1 MRIQIIGGGVF
12 GLSVALELRQ
22 RGHAVRVFDAGPIPH
37 PDASST
43 DISKLVRADYGAD
56 VFYTGLME
64 QAFPLWQAWNERAG
78 EELYRQ
84 VGFLLLSEKAF
95 SEGGFE
101 HESYR
106 LLSERGYTLERLDA
120 AGIAQRFPV
129 FAEGKY
135 EAAYF
140 NPKAGWAASGRVV
153 ELLAR
158 WCQQAGVHV
167 AAGEGMN
174 KLLEEKGRIAGFES
188 TSGRKHLADLTIL
201 AAGAWTLAL
210 LPELRKRLR
219 AVGQP
224 VFHLLLPSEKSQF
237 WLNMPGW
244 CADISNTGWYGF
256 PAQKNGIL
264 KIARHGPG
272 ILPDADSKWSIPQ
285 KEWEAF
291 RQFLATALPG
301 LTDVPVAATRVC
313 RYCDSIDSDFLIDLH
328 PNRPGLMVMS
338 GGSGHGFKFAP
349 VLGRIAADVVEG
361 KANPF
366 AQRFRWDRPLTAR
379 KEAARF
385 NPFDTEDLKN

>member
-1 MRIQIIGGGVF
+1 MRIQIIGAGVF
-12 GLSVALELRQ
+12 GLSAALELRQ
-22 RGHAVRVFDAGPIPH
+22 RGHTVQVFDAGPIPH
-37 PDASST
+37 PEASST

-101 HESYR
+101 NESYR
-106 LLSERGYTLERLDA
+106 LLSERGYPLERLDA
-120 AGIAQRFPV
+120 AGIAQRYPV

-135 EAAYF
+135 EEAYF
-140 NPKAGWAASGRVV
+140 NPKAGWATSGRVV

-158 WCQQAGVHV
+158 WCQEAGVHV
-167 AAGEGMN
+167 AAGEGMK
-174 KLLEEKGRIAGFES
+174 KLLDEKGRIVGFES

-201 AAGAWTLAL
+201 AAGAWTPAL
-210 LPELRKRLR
+210 LPELGQRLR

-224 VFHLLLPSEKSQF
+224 VFHLLLPSEKRKV

-256 PAQKNGIL
+256 PAQENGIL

-272 ILPDADSKWSIPQ
+272 ILPDADGKWSIPQ
-285 KEWEAF
+285 YEWEAF
-291 RQFLATALPG
+291 LQFLATALPG
-301 LTDVPVAATRVC
+301 LMDVPVAATRVC

-366 AQRFRWDRPLTAR
+366 AQRFHWERPLAAR

-385 NPFDTEDLKN
+385 NPFDTEELKN